1 MISLSS
7 ELTES
12 KGRRA
17 RRGWVLFDGDCPH
30 CIALARRWGPR
41 LEPRGFAL
49 APLQDPRV
57 EALLGLSREELL
69 REMRVLAADG
79 KQYGGADALI
89 YLWSQVWWTWPLAAL
104 ARLPGMRRVLRA
116 GYRRVAAR
124 RNCAGSSCRLGDAE
138 SRVLAHSP
146 GKEAR

>member
-7 ELTES
+7 ELTDS

-17 RRGWVLFDGDCPH
+17 RQGWIFFDGDCSR

-57 EALLGLSREELL
+57 QALLGLPREELL

-79 KQYGGADALI
+79 KQYGGADALL
-89 YLWSQVWWTWPLAAL
+89 YLWKQVWWTWPLSAL
-104 ARLPGMRRVLRA
+104 ARLPGMRQVLRA
-116 GYRRVAAR
+116 GYRWVAAR
-124 RNCAGSSCRLGDAE
+124 RNCASSSCRLGEAG

>member
-7 ELTES
+7 ELTDS

-17 RRGWVLFDGDCPH
+17 RRAWIFFDGNCAY
-30 CIALARRWGPR
+30 CIALARRWQPR

-57 EALLGLSREELL
+57 QALLGLPHNELL

-79 KQYGGADALI
+79 KQYGGADALL
-89 YLWSQVWWTWPLAAL
+89 YLWKQVWWTWPLSLL
-104 ARLPGMRRVLRA
+104 AGLPGVRLLLRA
-116 GYRRVAAR
+116 GYRWVAAR
-124 RNCAGSSCRLGDAE
+124 RNCASSSCRSGKAR
-138 SRVLAHSP
+138 SRVLAHSS